1 MMELMV
7 LMIRKH
13 TAIIPTVVDSD
24 NPVDEKIHDFIQEK
38 LNAWSQAEYT
48 HIGLV
53 SEVNAEEA
61 KVWKN
66 YIAKYQRKEANINA
80 LFETKYT

>member
-1 MMELMV
+1 MLWRFKALGKLFFKHIQPIRFSNMMELMV

-61 KVWKN
+61 KV
-66 YIAKYQRKEANINA
+66 
-80 LFETKYT
+80 